1 VARRRWEE
9 LGSPW
14 LRDALVELAWCAR
27 AAGELPR
34 AGRLARQPRPEERR
48 LRLCKVHRRLEAE
61 EAAGRAEVV
70 RGVLAEA
77 GREEIE
83 FYRAKG
89 VLEGLRKINGIS
101 S

>member
-1 VARRRWEE
+1 MAAI
-9 LGSPW
+9 
-14 LRDALVELAWCAR
+14 RDYITGLA
-27 AAGELPR
+27 AAD
-34 AGRLARQPRPEERR
+34 
-48 LRLCKVHRRLEAE
+48 
-61 EAAGRAEVV
+61 VV

-83 FYRAKG
+83 FYRARG